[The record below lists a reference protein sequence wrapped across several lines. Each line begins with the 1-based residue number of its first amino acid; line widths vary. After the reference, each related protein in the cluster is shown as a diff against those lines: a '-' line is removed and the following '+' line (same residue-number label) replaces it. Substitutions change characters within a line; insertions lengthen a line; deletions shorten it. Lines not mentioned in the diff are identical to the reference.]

1 MLFSSYQYILLFLP
15 ITFAIYF
22 WLNHLKQKMFSKIWL
37 IFANLFFYSFW
48 DLRFLP
54 LILLSTIVN
63 FLIGSL
69 LRNSKIESVKIKSIY
84 SLKKITFISGIVFN
98 LSLLGYFKYA
108 DFFLSNLNALGAHFE
123 LMHMALPLAISFF
136 TFQQIAYIVD
146 SYKERTEN
154 YSFLNYLLFV
164 TFFPQLFS
172 GPITYHKEIIPQFSS
187 KWNKLINY
195 RNISLGIFIFSIG
208 LFKKVIISDV
218 FAVWANQ
225 GFDNSLHLSM
235 LDAWFTSFS
244 YTFQLYFD
252 FSGYTDMAIGAALL
266 FNIKLPIN
274 FNSPY
279 KALNIQ
285 DFWRRWHITLSRFL
299 RNYIYI
305 PLGGNRKGEAV
316 TYANLLITFLLGG
329 LWHGANWMFIIWG
342 LLHGLALIIH
352 RIWGK
357 LRVSIPDPIAWLITF
372 NFINVTWVFF
382 RARDLD
388 SAMKVLGGMIG
399 LQGAYDNISTEIET
413 WKLSWSGF
421 FLERF
426 LPEIPIGVSENILI
440 FIFVVAAFFIIT
452 QKNTTEL
459 TISTSVKTRTAASIL
474 LFTIAMLSA
483 LSGANSVSLYSKF

>member
-1 MLFSSYQYILLFLP
+1 MLFSSYQYIFLFLP
-15 ITFAIYF
+15 ISFSVYF
-22 WLNHLKQKMFSKIWL
+22 FLNHIRQSLLAKIWL
-37 IFANLFFYSFW
+37 VLASLFFYGFW
-48 DLRFLP
+48 DVRFLP
-54 LILLSTIVN
+54 LILLSIIVN
-63 FLIGSL
+63 FLVGSI
-69 LRNSKIESVKIKSIY
+69 LRNSALESIKIKSNGD
-84 SLKKITFISGIVFN
+84 LKKIIFILGIAFN
-98 LSLLGYFKYA
+98 LFLLGYFKYT
-108 DFFLSNLNALGAHFE
+108 DFFLSNLNALGAHFK
-123 LMHMALPLAISFF
+123 LPHMALPLAISFF

-172 GPITYHKEIIPQFSS
+172 GPITYHKDMIPQFAS
-187 KWNKLINY
+187 KWNKVINY

-218 FAVWANQ
+218 FAIWANQ
-225 GFDNSLHLSM
+225 GFDHSLHLTI
-235 LDAWFTSFS
+235 LDAWFTSLS

-252 FSGYTDMAIGAALL
+252 FSGYTDMAIGAALF

-305 PLGGNRKGEAV
+305 PLGGNRKGEV
-316 TYANLLITFLLGG
+316 ITYANLLITFLIGG

-357 LRVSIPDPIAWLITF
+357 LKFSIPKPIAWLITF
-372 NFINVTWVFF
+372 NFINITWVFF
-382 RARDLD
+382 RSRDLD
-388 SAMKVLGGMIG
+388 SAIKVLSGMVGLGGIYNDIP
-399 LQGAYDNISTEIET
+399 ADIET

-421 FLERF
+421 FLEKF
-426 LPEIPIGVSENILI
+426 LPEIPIGLSENILVL
-440 FIFVVAAFFIIT
+440 IFVVVAFFIIT

-459 TISTSVKTRTAASIL
+459 TVSTSVKTRTAASIL
-474 LFTIAMLSA
+474 LFTVAMLSA